1 MVLEEEVENKTDASF
16 WLSTAISKTLS
27 FVASAIGRSYSIE
40 QLMKQDFIVRR
51 RSKRI
56 TSRHTE
62 IELRSVTH
70 FGLITCCDEEMVI
83 WMSAM

>member
-1 MVLEEEVENKTDASF
+1 VVLEEEVENKTDVSF

-62 IELRSVTH
+62 IDYEASLTLGS
-70 FGLITCCDEEMVI
+70 
-83 WMSAM
+83 

>member
-1 MVLEEEVENKTDASF
+1 VVLEEEVENKTDVSF
-16 WLSTAISKTLS
+16 WLSAAILKTLS

-40 QLMKQDFIVRR
+40 QLMKQDFIVCR

-62 IELRSVTH
+62 IDYEASLTLGS
-70 FGLITCCDEEMVI
+70 
-83 WMSAM
+83 